1 MFCVRCGAEA
11 AADALFCARCG
22 ARLISVAGSEAD
34 DHAREPVQTAN
45 PDDDGGFIWSFL
57 AFCIPLV
64 GLFLYLKWQT
74 DRPATAKSCLAGL
87 LIWAV
92 LAAVGLLLGLIALI
106 VIAVLI

>member
-1 MFCVRCGAEA
+1 MFCVKCGTEA
-11 AADALFCARCG
+11 AANALFCARCG
-22 ARLISVAGSEAD
+22 ARLASAAGSEVD
-34 DHAREPVQTAN
+34 NQVRDPVQTAD
-45 PDDDGGFIWSFL
+45 PKDEGGFIWSLL

-64 GLFLYLKWQT
+64 GLILYLKWQT

-92 LAAVGLLLGLIALI
+92 LATIGLLLGLIALI